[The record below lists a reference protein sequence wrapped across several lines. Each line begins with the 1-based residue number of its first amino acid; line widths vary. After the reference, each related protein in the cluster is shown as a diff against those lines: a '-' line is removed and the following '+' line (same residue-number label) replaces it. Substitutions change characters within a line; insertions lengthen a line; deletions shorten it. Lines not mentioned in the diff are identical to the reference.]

1 MTITPSP
8 ETAATIGAMVIPF
21 VEQNYGVTL
30 DYAVASLERI
40 DVIVD
45 DLRRDQSFE
54 AVQPLLFSLGCYV
67 GEVFVRHAR
76 ASWRTPEELGMQALA
91 SSPIVVRLPDGRG
104 CNPVGRVYRRFQDG
118 AAESLA
124 HFYRAST
131 GLDGEPA

>member
-1 MTITPSP
+1 MAITPSP
-8 ETAATIGAMVIPF
+8 QTAAGIAAMVVPF

-30 DYAVASLERI
+30 DYAVASLERV
-40 DVIVD
+40 DAIVD
-45 DLRRDQSFE
+45 DLRRDQAFE

-76 ASWRTPEELGMQALA
+76 ASWRTTDEMGMQALA

-118 AAESLA
+118 GAESLVR
-124 HFYRAST
+124 FYEAST
-131 GLDGEPA
+131 RPRREPA